1 MPTRNTTDY
10 ITFCELLKG
19 ILIGLLGAGMAV
31 AMAIPISIALEPT
44 TTTTTTTE
52 MTTTS
57 TSSVITTVLITNATT
72 TTITT
77 TITTTN
83 SRSSCIFPCTCAGIS
98 PYTLWQPY
106 STYNGMY
113 MTINTTNCYF
123 NQTPLYFTST
133 AGISSHSGLS
143 GIGSIYGPSS
153 TSFTVYVLS
162 LVGWNTSTLMN
173 LATNNTW
180 NVNWYGLYY

>member
-1 MPTRNTTDY
+1 
-10 ITFCELLKG
+10 
-19 ILIGLLGAGMAV
+19 MAV
-31 AMAIPISIALEPT
+31 AMAIPISIALEPAA

-52 MTTTS
+52 MTTAS
-57 TSSVITTVLITNATT
+57 TSSVTTTVLITSPTT

-77 TITTTN
+77 TITTAN
-83 SRSSCIFPCTCAGIS
+83 NQSSCIFPCTCAGIS

-106 STYNGMY
+106 PTYNGMY

-123 NQTPLYFTST
+123 NQTPLYFTSI
-133 AGISSHSGLS
+133 AGINSHSGLT
-143 GIGSIYGPSS
+143 GIGSIYTPSS

-173 LATNNTW
+173 LAATNAW